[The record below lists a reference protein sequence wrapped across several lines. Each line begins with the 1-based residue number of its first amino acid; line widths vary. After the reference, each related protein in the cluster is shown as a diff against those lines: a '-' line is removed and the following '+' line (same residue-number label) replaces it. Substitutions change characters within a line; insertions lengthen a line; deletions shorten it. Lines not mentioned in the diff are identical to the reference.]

1 MVQNVANIWPID
13 NQNYFLTF
21 EHNCHK
27 KLLPE
32 VGQNGAFQENQHFYV
47 VSKLEKKSKFTHME
61 KGGSKFTFFVLERVS
76 CIELNLN
83 LSGTETIGHFLLDF
97 LVIHKVK
104 LTKKVIICRK

>member
-47 VSKLEKKSKFTHME
+47 AK
-61 KGGSKFTFFVLERVS
+61 
-76 CIELNLN
+76 
-83 LSGTETIGHFLLDF
+83 
-97 LVIHKVK
+97 
-104 LTKKVIICRK
+104 CRKQILKKNLTEYERY

>member
-13 NQNYFLTF
+13 NKNYFLTF

-47 VSKLEKKSKFTHME
+47 VSKLEKKSKFTHRQKE
-61 KGGSKFTFFVLERVS
+61 ASKFAIFVYRRVGP
-76 CIELNLN
+76 IEKIMN
-83 LSGTETIGHFLLDF
+83 LSSIEWYRDYWSLFARF
-97 LVIHKVK
+97 S
-104 LTKKVIICRK
+104 CNS

>member
-32 VGQNGAFQENQHFYV
+32 LGQNGAFQENQHFYV
-47 VSKLEKKSKFTHME
+47 VSKLEKK
-61 KGGSKFTFFVLERVS
+61 
-76 CIELNLN
+76 I
-83 LSGTETIGHFLLDF
+83 
-97 LVIHKVK
+97 
-104 LTKKVIICRK
+104 

>member
-47 VSKLEKKSKFTHME
+47 VSKFEEKFSPTTLTAQKLKIHFKNSVVDLSLYYLSQTRLD
-61 KGGSKFTFFVLERVS
+61 VLRSE
-76 CIELNLN
+76 NLQ
-83 LSGTETIGHFLLDF
+83 
-97 LVIHKVK
+97 
-104 LTKKVIICRK
+104 RK

>member
-47 VSKLEKKSKFTHME
+47 VSKLEKK
-61 KGGSKFTFFVLERVS
+61 
-76 CIELNLN
+76 NLN
-83 LSGTETIGHFLLDF
+83 LHIGKKKHLNLPFLCTEEFARL
-97 LVIHKVK
+97 
-104 LTKKVIICRK
+104 KKS